1 MLTIESLLVF
11 IPTIVILVILPGPDF
26 AIVTKISLFDGKKPG
41 QAAAAG
47 VTLGMC
53 IHTTLAMLGLSAI
66 VASSAVLFSA
76 IKYIG
81 AIYLFYVGI
90 TELSKSLKGKKIS
103 SKPGTQEEIIK
114 KTSAEKR
121 LTHYFYAGFL
131 TNVLNP
137 KAILYFMVLFLQ
149 FINPHAPL
157 PTQFLEMGM
166 IGALATFIWYMTVAT
181 IFTKIRAF
189 FVSSACQRWLMRFM
203 GIIFI
208 TFGLKLA
215 FERLE

>member
-1 MLTIESLLVF
+1 MLTLENLLVF

-26 AIVTKISLFDGKKPG
+26 AIVTKISLFDGKKPA

-47 VTLGMC
+47 ITLGMC

-76 IKYIG
+76 IKYVG
-81 AIYLFYVGI
+81 AVYLFYVGI
-90 TELSKSLKGKKIS
+90 TELSKSLKVKKIPS
-103 SKPGTQEEIIK
+103 QHETEEGVIK
-114 KTSAEKR
+114 RTGIEHH

-137 KAILYFMVLFLQ
+137 KAILYFMVLFPQ

-166 IGALATFIWYMTVAT
+166 IGAAATLIWYMLVAS
-181 IFTKIRAF
+181 IFTRIRAF
-189 FVSSACQRWLMRFM
+189 FASSSCQRWLMRFM

-215 FERLE
+215 FQRLD